1 MKFALKSFNALI
13 LASVLATT
21 GAAMAQT
28 ANAAPATAAS
38 SASEQTGPRGNHHRI
53 GHRDPA
59 KMQARMDEHL
69 TALKS
74 RLKITPA
81 QEGAWNTF
89 TATMTPPARMGER
102 ATTEQRADY
111 AKDYAKLS
119 TPERIDKMRVLR
131 TQRMAEMT
139 ASMDQRGEAIKSF
152 YAVLDPEQQK
162 IFDAEHRKMGQRK
175 GHGGGWGH
183 HEQGMNIKH

>member
-28 ANAAPATAAS
+28 PNAAPATAAS
-38 SASEQTGPRGNHHRI
+38 SASEQTGTRGSHHRM

-81 QEGAWNTF
+81 QEGAWTTF

-102 ATTEQRADY
+102 ATTEQRG
-111 AKDYAKLS
+111 DYAKLS
-119 TPERIDKMRVLR
+119 TPERIDKMRALR
-131 TQRMAEMT
+131 TQSMAEMT

-183 HEQGMNIKH
+183 HEQSMNIKH

>member
-1 MKFALKSFNALI
+1 MKFALKSFNGLI
-13 LASVLATT
+13 LASLLATT

-28 ANAAPATAAS
+28 PNAAPVTAAS
-38 SASEQTGPRGNHHRI
+38 SASEQTGPRGSHHRM

-59 KMQARMDEHL
+59 KMQARMDQHL

-81 QEGAWNTF
+81 QESAWTTF
-89 TATMTPPARMGER
+89 SATMTPPSRMGER
-102 ATTEQRADY
+102 ATLDQRADY
-111 AKDYAKLS
+111 SKLS
-119 TPERIDKMRVLR
+119 TPERIDKMRALR

-139 ASMDQRGEAIKSF
+139 ASMDQRGEAVKSF
-152 YAVLDPEQQK
+152 YGALDPDQQK
-162 IFDAEHRKMGQRK
+162 TFDAEHQRMGQRMGQRK

-183 HEQGMNIKH
+183 HEQGMNLKH